1 MTDTRPRL
9 ASPRTPVAP
18 GTAVLDVRDLQTQ
31 FFTDAGIVRA
41 VDGVTF
47 SVAAGETL
55 GIVGESGSGK
65 SVTALSLMRLLEEP
79 ARIVGGEVRFQGR
92 DVLAMNPDEL
102 RALRGDG
109 IAMVFQ
115 DPMTSLNPVLRIA
128 RQLVE
133 TMRAHGRYS
142 EEQANARAISLLGRM
157 GITAPER
164 AIDSYPH
171 QFSGGMR
178 QRVMLA
184 MGFSNE
190 PALLIADEPTT
201 ALDVTIQA
209 QILDLIVE
217 LNRDFGAA
225 IILISHALGVIAN
238 VCQRVIV
245 MYAGEV
251 VEEGPTEQ
259 VLADPRHP
267 YTWALINAVPRIDR
281 HLPGTRRLTT
291 IEGAPPDS
299 LAIPSGCR
307 FVARCPFRIEKCDAH
322 PALIDLAPGRKARCW
337 VTQSGE
343 PLPPP
348 APVRPVPVVDTPA
361 PRPPE
366 TAMAEPLL
374 KVRGLVKHFPLRR
387 DGFFGAKKIVRAVDG
402 VDLDVAAGE
411 TVGVVGESGCGKS
424 TFARLVVRIHEP
436 TAGSIRF
443 AGEEIAEASASA
455 IRPLRRRMQMV
466 FQDPYASLNPRM
478 TVGEMLA
485 EPLAVHGIGDPG
497 SRPAQ
502 VLELL
507 RVVGLLPEHARR
519 YPHQFSGGQRQRV
532 GIARALAVNPDLI
545 VCDEPVSALDVSI
558 QAQVVNLLQNLQQQ
572 FGMSYLFIAHDLAV
586 VKHICDRVAVMYLGK
601 LVEIADKQTLY
612 ARPLHPYTQ
621 ALLSAI
627 PRPDPE
633 LLRPRV
639 ILAGDVPNPIKP
651 PPGCRFHTRCL
662 HAEERCRIEEPMLRE
677 AEGGHR
683 VACHFFEKLPVPPP
697 LTGGALARGKLA
709 ERLKAFEAAKARL
722 AMVE

>member
-1 MTDTRPRL
+1 MT
-9 ASPRTPVAP
+9 RTPPSSPANTRAP
-18 GTAVLDVRDLQTQ
+18 TAAGTPILDVCDLQTQ
-31 FFTDAGIVRA
+31 FFTDAGVVRA

-79 ARIVGGEVRFQGR
+79 ARSVGGEVRFQGR
-92 DVLAMNPDEL
+92 DVLAMDADEL

-109 IAMVFQ
+109 VAMVFQ

-133 TMRAHGRYS
+133 TMRAHGRFDDK
-142 EEQANARAISLLGRM
+142 EATTRAVSLLGRM
-157 GITAPER
+157 GITAPGR
-164 AIDSYPH
+164 AINSYPH

-184 MGFSNE
+184 MGFANE

-267 YTWALINAVPRIDR
+267 YTWALINAVPRVDR

-291 IEGAPPDS
+291 IEGAPPDP

-307 FVARCPFRIEKCDAH
+307 FAARCPFRIPKCDEH
-322 PALIDLAPGRKARCW
+322 PALLGLAPGRKARCW
-337 VTQSGE
+337 VTQSGQA
-343 PLPPP
+343 LPPP
-348 APVRPVPVVDTPA
+348 ATALTASARTVVATAPA
-361 PRPPE
+361 E
-366 TAMAEPLL
+366 TAKPLL
-374 KVRGLVKHFPLRR
+374 SVRGLVKHFPLPR
-387 DGFFGAKKIVRAVDG
+387 DGFFGAKKVVRAVEG

-443 AGEEIAEASASA
+443 AGQEIAQAPASA

-478 TVGEMLA
+478 TVGDILSEPIRFHGLTGTAA
-485 EPLAVHGIGDPG
+485 ETAERVE
-497 SRPAQ
+497 
-502 VLELL
+502 ELL
-507 RVVGLLPEHARR
+507 AAVGLNPKMAIR
-519 YPHQFSGGQRQRV
+519 YPHEFSGGQRQRIS
-532 GIARALAVNPDLI
+532 IARALALKPEFI
-545 VCDEPVSALDVSI
+545 IADEPISSLDVNI
-558 QAQVVNLLQNLQQQ
+558 QAQIINLLIELQER
-572 FGMSYLFIAHDLAV
+572 FKLTYLFIAHDLAV
-586 VKHICDRVAVMYLGK
+586 VRHISDRIAVFYLGK
-601 LVEIADKQTLY
+601 VMEIAPAENLF
-612 ARPLHPYTQ
+612 AASLHPYTRYLIS
-621 ALLSAI
+621 AVPIPDADAERRRARLPLAGEPPSAI
-627 PRPDPE
+627 DP
-633 LLRPRV
+633 PS
-639 ILAGDVPNPIKP
+639 
-651 PPGCRFHTRCL
+651 GCCFRTRCPIAKAVC
-662 HAEERCRIEEPMLRE
+662 AEVVPPLAMQR
-677 AEGGHR
+677 AGHLA
-683 VACHFFEKLPVPPP
+683 ACHFPGQF
-697 LTGGALARGKLA
+697 
-709 ERLKAFEAAKARL
+709 
-722 AMVE
+722 